1 MRKSL
6 FLILLLP
13 IFAWAADPFDGT
25 WKIEISQPQ
34 TSQGEDAVVL
44 LQNGTF
50 QCISCNPKISI
61 KADGTDQAVPP
72 ETKEYDMMAIK
83 AIDDK
88 ATETTAKKDGRVVH
102 RSKNTISADGK
113 TSTIE
118 ITSYPEP
125 GKQSFTYKLTYIRI
139 AEGPPGSHAISGTWR
154 MQNLNAALTVTI
166 KSTPDGLIS
175 SGPAGQSF
183 EAKFDGKDYPIK
195 GAAAGTTVSLNRV
208 NERAIDQTNK
218 QSGKVV
224 AVTHMTVSADG
235 KTMTIVSENKEQ
247 GATTTLTATK
257 Q

>member
-1 MRKSL
+1 MKKSL

-13 IFAWAADPFDGT
+13 IFVWAADPFDGT

-34 TSQGEDAVVL
+34 TSQSEDAVVL

-50 QCISCNPKISI
+50 QCISCNPKINI

-83 AIDDK
+83 VVDDK
-88 ATETTAKKDGRVVH
+88 ATESTAKKAGRVVN
-102 RSKNTISADGK
+102 RTKNTISADGK

-118 ITSYPEP
+118 ITNYPEP
-125 GKQSFTYKLTYIRI
+125 GKQPFTYRLTYIRV
-139 AEGPPGSHAISGTWR
+139 AEGSPGSHAISGTWR
-154 MQNLNAALTVTI
+154 MQNLNAALMVI
-166 KSTPDGLIS
+166 MKSTPDGLMS
-175 SGPAGQSF
+175 SGPTAQSF
-183 EAKFDGKDYPIK
+183 DAKFDGKDYPVK
-195 GAAAGTTVSLNRV
+195 GAAPGTTVSLSKV

-218 QSGKVV
+218 QNGKIV

-235 KTMTIVSENKEQ
+235 KTMTISLENKEQ
-247 GATTTLTATK
+247 ATTTTLTATK